1 MNNYH
6 AIAVNPLI
14 YWFYRVFVAQMFC
27 FITSLNSTL
36 AKSLHN
42 MQKCRNPLV
51 YWFCGIS
58 CTSCTMFSCCAI

>member
-36 AKSLHN
+36 AKSCYREPN
-42 MQKCRNPLV
+42 
-51 YWFCGIS
+51 S
-58 CTSCTMFSCCAI
+58 

>member
-6 AIAVNPLI
+6 TIAVNPLV
-14 YWFYRVFVAQMFC
+14 YWFCRVFVAQMFR

-36 AKSLHN
+36 AKSCYCKPN
-42 MQKCRNPLV
+42 GCNSLV
-51 YWFCGIS
+51 YWLCGIS